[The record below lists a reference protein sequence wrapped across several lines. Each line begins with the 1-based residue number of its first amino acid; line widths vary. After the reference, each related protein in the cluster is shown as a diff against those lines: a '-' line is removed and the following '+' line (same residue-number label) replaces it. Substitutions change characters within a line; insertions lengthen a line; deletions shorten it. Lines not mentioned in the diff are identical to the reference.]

1 MQRWWMSFV
10 VAWSALVPAAHA
22 PAQEPDVVVAPPDA
36 PPPPRVERGPTPP
49 VVETGAP
56 PGEAAVKA
64 EDEEPI
70 GRLRVGGGLGL
81 GFGTD
86 ITFVSVAPQVSYL
99 IRRIVEPGVAFL
111 YQYTRDRFPIEDV
124 IWHTYGGSL
133 FARIYPI
140 SSLFFVVEG
149 ELLNAGFRQA
159 GFNSGRTNY
168 WNLFLGGGYGLGV
181 GRGVFMVFS
190 IKVNVFRTD
199 LYPSNFPIFSFGV
212 GYTF

>member
-10 VAWSALVPAAHA
+10 VAASALVPAVHA
-22 PAQEPDVVVAPPDA
+22 PAQEPDVVVEPPDA
-36 PPPPRVERGPTPP
+36 PPPRVERGPTPA

-56 PGEAAVKA
+56 AVEATV
-64 EDEEPI
+64 EPEEPV

-99 IRRIVEPGVAFL
+99 IKRIVEPGVAFL

-149 ELLNAGFRQA
+149 ELLNAGFRQG
-159 GFNSGRTNY
+159 GFESGRSNY
-168 WNLFLGGGYGLGV
+168 WNLFFGGGYGLGV

-199 LYPSNFPIFSFGV
+199 LYPSNFPIFSIGA